1 MCMQNMFIFICLVGW
16 RAGVR
21 DKTQDHVQVPED
33 EELRQLRLRRLLRFL
48 PGKRS
53 FGVVEARGDEIFSGV
68 G

>member
-1 MCMQNMFIFICLVGW
+1 M
-16 RAGVR
+16 R
-21 DKTQDHVQVPED
+21 DATQDHVQVPED